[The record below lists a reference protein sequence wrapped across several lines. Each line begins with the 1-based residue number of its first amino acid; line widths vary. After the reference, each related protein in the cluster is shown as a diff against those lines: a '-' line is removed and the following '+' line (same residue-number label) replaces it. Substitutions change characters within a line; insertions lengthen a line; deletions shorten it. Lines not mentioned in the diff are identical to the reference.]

1 MNTNRRL
8 ARIRILAFI
17 GLFLIISIPSLVFS
31 QDRQAKTI
39 EIISKLEL
47 VENVQYEM
55 IEFKIR
61 PLLYQVSGN
70 DSLEVREIEKQ
81 LTDEEILRRI
91 SVVFDEK
98 FTDEEI
104 NDVYNF
110 LRTSAFEKFFN
121 SGQIYQAINES
132 FKDFNAELNRIE
144 SGQRS
149 SHDIS
154 IRKFEPIPVDRKN
167 GFYEIIGNIPSNDY
181 ANIDLAIE
189 PAITPKDIKEVKKT
203 YRDYGDQGAEI
214 SLVLTEEGSQ
224 KFYLLTRAN
233 IAKQIAIVIENRIV
247 LMPTV
252 NAAITGGRVSIAGDF
267 SEEEID
273 RMIEILMDEQ

>member
-8 ARIRILAFI
+8 ERIKILAFI
-17 GLFLIISIPSLVFS
+17 GLFLMISIPSLVFS
-31 QDRQAKTI
+31 QDRQAKTV

-47 VENVQYEM
+47 VENVKFEM

-91 SVVFDEK
+91 SVVFDER

-132 FKDFNAELNRIE
+132 FKDINAELNRIE

-149 SHDIS
+149 SQDIS

>member
-17 GLFLIISIPSLVFS
+17 GLFLMISLPSLVFS

-81 LTDEEILRRI
+81 LTDEEILRKI
-91 SVVFDEK
+91 IVVFDDK

-110 LRTSAFEKFFN
+110 LRTTAFEKFFN

-132 FKDFNAELNRIE
+132 FKDINAELNRIE

>member
-1 MNTNRRL
+1 M
-8 ARIRILAFI
+8 
-17 GLFLIISIPSLVFS
+17 GLCLMISISSLVFS
-31 QDRQAKTI
+31 QDRHAKTV
-39 EIISKLEL
+39 EIIKKLEL
-47 VENVQYEM
+47 AENLQFEL

-70 DSLEVREIEKQ
+70 DSIEIREIEKQ

-91 SVVFDEK
+91 SVVFNEK

-132 FKDFNAELNRIE
+132 FEDINAALSRIE
-144 SGQRS
+144 RGNRS

-167 GFYEIIGNIPSNDY
+167 GFYEITGNIPSNDY
-181 ANIDLAIE
+181 PNIELAIE

-233 IAKQIAIVIENRIV
+233 IAKQIAIVIDNRIV

-252 NAAITGGRVSIAGDF
+252 SAAITGGRVSIAGDF

-273 RMIEILMDEQ
+273 RMIESLMNEQ

>member
-39 EIISKLEL
+39 EIISKLDL

-91 SVVFDEK
+91 SVVFDQK

>member
-1 MNTNRRL
+1 MNTNNRL
-8 ARIRILAFI
+8 ERIRILAFI

-31 QDRQAKTI
+31 QDRQAKAI

-104 NDVYNF
+104 IDVYNF

-121 SGQIYQAINES
+121 SGQIYHAINES

-154 IRKFEPIPVDRKN
+154 NRKFEPIPVDRKN

>member
-17 GLFLIISIPSLVFS
+17 GLFLMISLPSLVFS

-81 LTDEEILRRI
+81 LTDEEILRKI
-91 SVVFDEK
+91 IVVFDDK

-110 LRTSAFEKFFN
+110 LRTTAFEKFFN

-132 FKDFNAELNRIE
+132 FKDINAELNRIE

-149 SHDIS
+149 SQDIS